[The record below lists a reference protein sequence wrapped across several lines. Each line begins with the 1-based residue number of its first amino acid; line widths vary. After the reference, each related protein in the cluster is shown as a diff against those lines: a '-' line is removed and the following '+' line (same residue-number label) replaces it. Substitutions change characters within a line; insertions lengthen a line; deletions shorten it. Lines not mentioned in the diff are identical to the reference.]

1 MRYVLTQVSLMK
13 YLIYAGCDMYIH
25 AYMWLATGMIVAKYF
40 KLGDRFIGNAV
51 FESIEYPKQ
60 LVWC

>member
-1 MRYVLTQVSLMK
+1 
-13 YLIYAGCDMYIH
+13 MYIH